1 MLHTQ
6 VIGRLGA
13 DATTNTVGDRVVI
26 NFSVAADIG
35 KNKQGNKLTRWVK
48 CAIWRDA
55 GKDAIASYLKKGTQV
70 YVDGLPDA
78 KSWEGQN
85 GLQVN
90 IELTVYKVKLLSSD
104 QQQSAPSTNQA
115 ELDALKSKLDAL
127 EIKASDEMP
136 F

>member
-1 MLHTQ
+1 MLQTQ

-13 DATTNTVGDRVVI
+13 DATINTVGDRVVI

-35 KNKQGNKLTRWVK
+35 KDKQGNKLTRWVK

-78 KSWEGQN
+78 RAWEGQN
-85 GLQVN
+85 GLQAN
-90 IELTVYKVKLLSSD
+90 IELTVYKVKLLSSE
-104 QQQSAPSTNQA
+104 QQSAPAPRQA
-115 ELDALKSKLDAL
+115 SPIDDGGDQLAAEGDL
-127 EIKASDEMP
+127 P